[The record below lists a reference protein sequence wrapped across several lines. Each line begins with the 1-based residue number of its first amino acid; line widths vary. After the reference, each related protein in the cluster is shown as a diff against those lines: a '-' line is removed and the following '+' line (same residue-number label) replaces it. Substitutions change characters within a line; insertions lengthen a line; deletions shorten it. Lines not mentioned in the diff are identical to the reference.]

1 MDGIGNKLVPLG
13 GYPKEL
19 HEKAIEMYEQ
29 GYKKI
34 KIAEILGE
42 GRTTVRRWTKTGSH
56 TYFKPHSSEEKQ
68 KAIDLVSSGISRKE
82 VSDRLGISYFTIV
95 YWCRGINTWSKHLPY
110 PPILKRKAR
119 RMVRSGVPKIEV
131 AARLGISR
139 NTLYDWTCDIHTINS
154 RLTGAAEKIL
164 AEVIDKGYFFPKPAQ
179 LNICRNLKQN
189 VRLRLVNINH
199 KWILYSAKDKE
210 SAMKVYLT
218 NRKLNYMSSQR
229 LASIKKLF
237 IKDRIDGYYHE

>member
-1 MDGIGNKLVPLG
+1 MEEKPVEIAFSYPQELREKAILLLKQGLSKNKISKEMGISFTTIRRWTAGFDSPYSTN
-13 GYPKEL
+13 YPREIK
-19 HEKAIEMYEQ
+19 EKAIELAKKGLNRTEIARELHV
-29 GYKKI
+29 GYYSVL
-34 KIAEILGE
+34 A
-42 GRTTVRRWTKTGSH
+42 WT
-56 TYFKPHSSEEKQ
+56 
-68 KAIDLVSSGISRKE
+68 
-82 VSDRLGISYFTIV
+82 
-95 YWCRGINTWSKHLPY
+95 RGINTWHKHLPY

>member
-34 KIAEILGE
+34 KIAEILGV

-95 YWCRGINTWSKHLPY
+95 YWCRGINTWSKHPSY
-110 PPILKRKAR
+110 PTILKRKAR
-119 RMVRSGVPKIEV
+119 KMARSSITKRE
-131 AARLGISR
+131 AAGMLCISY
-139 NTLYDWTCDIHTINS
+139 NMLCSWTADIHNSNS

-164 AEVIDKGYFFPKPAQ
+164 AEVVEKGYFFPKPKQ
-179 LNICRNLKQN
+179 LNICRILKQD
-189 VRLRLVNINH
+189 VGLRLARLNG
-199 KWILYSAKDKE
+199 KWILYELSNKE
-210 SAMKVYLT
+210 TAMKAMLEKSKMNYLS
-218 NRKLNYMSSQR
+218 RQR
-229 LASIKKLF
+229 LSNLKLLF
-237 IKDRIDGYYHE
+237 YGSNIRGKSD